1 VIAGNAQGN
10 KAFMLPGPRSMLAA
24 MVATA
29 ILVTPI
35 GIALI
40 PAPTD
45 SYPQPAGFPQVE
57 QPFVPQELELNVK
70 RQASARRAAELT
82 KLLTLAE
89 SAVSTTPESSNPG
102 SDAFDGRTSPQIKT
116 PETQGIAVNGG
127 TSVSAPLPSQRL
139 PACTDVQ
146 RSAPGPETM
155 NANAQPETG
164 ATVAEVEPAIEP
176 ATVTPRTKSLRARL
190 HTRRRIRL
198 TRGSAA
204 KGDAPPAA
212 TQSNRNSNGAR
223 GTVSTSPI
231 APPASGDSRGSAF

>member
-1 VIAGNAQGN
+1 
-10 KAFMLPGPRSMLAA
+10 MLAA

-57 QPFVPQELELNVK
+57 RPFVPQELELNVK
-70 RQASARRAAELT
+70 REASARRAAELT